1 MKITLEFEFD
11 KYDFENAVEIYAH
24 QYNFSL
30 DELSRSNAVMACLE
44 AKGLDYLTYDSQLT
58 DECRDYLVQEFG
70 KAYIKYITDEVWE
83 VLQ

>member
-1 MKITLEFEFD
+1 
-11 KYDFENAVEIYAH
+11 
-24 QYNFSL
+24 
-30 DELSRSNAVMACLE
+30 MACLE

-83 VLQ
+83 AL

>member
-11 KYDFENAVEIYAH
+11 KYDFENAVEIYRH

-30 DELSRSNAVMACLE
+30 DELSRDNAVMACLE
-44 AKGLDYLTYDSQLT
+44 AKGLDYLTYGSQLT

-83 VLQ
+83 AL